1 MTYHLVHADDAAL
14 LFSERAVIKRDERQ
28 SFSDAVALLGAVRE
42 AQARAVQAA
51 NDAREAAYGAALDG
65 AQAEIEELL
74 AREIAQFA
82 KAIDLQEQVRR
93 SEIAEA
99 ALAAVHAVLVELD
112 DATLVPALVARA
124 LDRLQPQGAVI
135 VAVAPDMADK
145 VAARLDTLT
154 EVTILPDPALGA
166 HDCAIRTEQGQVIAS
181 LSVQLETLAKR
192 WGVA

>member
-28 SFSDAVALLGAVRE
+28 TFSDAVALLGAVRE

-51 NDAREAAYGAALDG
+51 DAARNEAYTAAL
-65 AQAEIEELL
+65 AVARAEIDALL
-74 AREIAQFA
+74 AGEIAQFA
-82 KAIDLQEQVRR
+82 AAIDAQEQARR
-93 SEIAEA
+93 NEIAEA
-99 ALAAVHAVLVELD
+99 ALAAVHAVLGELD
-112 DATLVPALVARA
+112 DATLAPALVARA

-135 VAVAPDMADK
+135 VAVAPDMAEK

>member
-28 SFSDAVALLGAVRE
+28 SFVDAVALLGAVRE

-51 NDAREAAYGAALDG
+51 NDAREAAYGAALHG
-65 AQAEIEELL
+65 AQAGIEDLL
-74 AREIAQFA
+74 AREIAQFS
-82 KAIDLQEQVRR
+82 KAIDLQEQARR
-93 SEIAEA
+93 TEIAEA
-99 ALAAVHAVLVELD
+99 ALAAVHAVLGELD

-135 VAVAPDMADK
+135 VAVAPDMAEK
-145 VAARLDTLT
+145 VSAQLAART

>member
-28 SFSDAVALLGAVRE
+28 SFADAVAVLGAVRE

-51 NDAREAAYGAALDG
+51 NDARDAAYSAALG
-65 AQAEIEELL
+65 SARTEIDDLL
-74 AREIAQFA
+74 AAKIARFSS
-82 KAIDLQEQVRR
+82 AIDLQEQVRR
-93 SEIAEA
+93 AEIAEA
-99 ALAAVHAVLVELD
+99 ALAAVHAVLGELD

-124 LDRLQPQGAVI
+124 LDRLQPQGSVI
-135 VAVAPDMADK
+135 VAVAPDLADK
-145 VAARLDTLT
+145 VAERLEALT
-154 EVTILPDPALGA
+154 EVSILPDPALGA

>member
-1 MTYHLVHADDAAL
+1 MSYHLVHADDAAL
-14 LFSERAVIKRDERQ
+14 LFSERAVIKRSERQ
-28 SFSDAVALLGAVRE
+28 PFSDAVTLLGAVRE
-42 AQARAVQAA
+42 AQARAVQAV
-51 NDAREAAYGAALDG
+51 DAARDEAYSTALDG
-65 AQAEIEELL
+65 ARTAIDDLL

-82 KAIDLQEQVRR
+82 AAIEAEEQARR
-93 SEIAEA
+93 GEIAEA
-99 ALAAVHAVLVELD
+99 ALAAVHAVLGELD

-135 VAVAPDMADK
+135 VAVAPDMAEK
-145 VAARLDTLT
+145 VAARLAALT
-154 EVTILPDPALGA
+154 EVSILPDPALSA

>member
-1 MTYHLVHADDAAL
+1 MSYHLVHADDAAL
-14 LFSERAVIKRDERQ
+14 LFSERAVIKRSERQ
-28 SFSDAVALLGAVRE
+28 PFSDAVTLLGAVRE

-51 NDAREAAYGAALDG
+51 DTARDEAYSTALDG
-65 AQAEIEELL
+65 ARTAIDDLL
-74 AREIAQFA
+74 AREIAQFGA
-82 KAIDLQEQVRR
+82 AIEAQEQARR
-93 SEIAEA
+93 GEIAEA
-99 ALAAVHAVLVELD
+99 ALAAVHAVLGELD

-135 VAVAPDMADK
+135 VAVAPDMAEK
-145 VAARLDTLT
+145 VAARLAALT
-154 EVTILPDPALGA
+154 EVSILPDPALSA